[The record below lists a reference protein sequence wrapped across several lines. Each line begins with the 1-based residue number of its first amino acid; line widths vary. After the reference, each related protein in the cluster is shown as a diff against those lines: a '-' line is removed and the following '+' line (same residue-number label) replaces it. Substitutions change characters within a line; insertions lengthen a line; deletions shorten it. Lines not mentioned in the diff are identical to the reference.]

1 MPLRR
6 TSSLTTVVALLL
18 AALVLNGAGTTHVVL
33 VHTNDLHG
41 HLLPE
46 DGSGGLAVI
55 ATIVKQL
62 RPDVLVDAGDMF
74 TGTLLS
80 DTFFGEPVLAVM
92 NLMGYDL
99 SVLGNHEF
107 DYGPARLRTRVG
119 QAKFPILS
127 ANVQLPFNDVSPTRI
142 VKAKGVRF
150 GFIGLTT
157 EEASVTTHP
166 RNMRDVA
173 VNSIRQAMDRNLP
186 MLRARSDFIIVVGH
200 LKPEEETQIAQT
212 YPEIRLIVSGH
223 THREL
228 KEPIRVGDTTIV
240 RTGSFG
246 RFVGRIDLDFEN
258 AQLTRMNTQ
267 LIAASGVAP
276 DPAAL
281 KVLQPWLRKIDQKM
295 KTVLGTAVA
304 PLPRTHPTQ
313 DSPLYDL
320 VADVYRE
327 KTGTQIALANT
338 GGIRTDLPAGPIT
351 YGKVFEILPF
361 ENTLV
366 TLKLTGTQLK
376 RTLAVTLT
384 AVSGLRAVY
393 DLSKPKNEKLLSVT
407 LADGSPL
414 IDDATYTVTVNDFML
429 AGGDDYTELARGTE
443 IMDTGI
449 LLRDALSEH
458 ISDKETIEPRVD
470 GRLEIRR

>member
-1 MPLRR
+1 MPVRLK
-6 TSSLTTVVALLL
+6 SSLLTLVALLL
-18 AALVLNGAGTTHVVL
+18 AALALNGAGTTHIVL
-33 VHTNDLHG
+33 MHTNDLHG

-46 DGSGGLAVI
+46 NENGGLAII
-55 ATIVKQL
+55 ATIVKQQH
-62 RPDVLVDAGDMF
+62 PDVLVDAGDMF

-80 DTFFGEPVLAVM
+80 DSFFGEPVMAVM
-92 NLMGYDL
+92 ALMGYDL

-107 DYGPARLRTRVG
+107 DYGPAMLRTRVG
-119 QAKFPILS
+119 RAKFPILS
-127 ANVQLPFNDVSPTRI
+127 ANVQLPFKGVPPTRI

-150 GFIGLTT
+150 GVIGLTT
-157 EEASVTTHP
+157 EEAAVTTHP
-166 RNMRDVA
+166 RNMKEIA
-173 VNSIRQAMDRNLP
+173 VNSITLAMDRNLP
-186 MLRARSDFIIVVGH
+186 MLRAHSDFIFVVGH
-200 LKPEEETQIAQT
+200 LKPEEETQIAKA
-212 YPEIRLIVSGH
+212 YPDIKLIVSGH

-228 KEPIRVGDTTIV
+228 TQPIRVGDTTIV

-258 AQLTRMNTQ
+258 SHLARMNTQ
-267 LIAASGVAP
+267 LIAASGVPP

-295 KTVLGTAVA
+295 KTVLGVAVA

-376 RTLAVTLT
+376 RSLAVTLT
-384 AVSGLRAVY
+384 AVSGVRAVY
-393 DLSKPKNEKLLSVT
+393 DQSKPKNEKLVSVT
-407 LADGSPL
+407 LADGSPVA
-414 IDDATYTVTVNDFML
+414 DNATYTVTVNDFML
-429 AGGDDYTELARGTE
+429 AGGDDYTELARGSE

-449 LLRDALSEH
+449 LLRDALSEY
-458 ISDKETIEPRVD
+458 ISSKKTIEPKVD

>member
-1 MPLRR
+1 MPIRLK
-6 TSSLTTVVALLL
+6 SSLTVVALLL
-18 AALVLNGAGTTHVVL
+18 AVLALSGASTTHVVL
-33 VHTNDLHG
+33 MHTNDLHG

-55 ATIVKQL
+55 AAIVKQQ

-74 TGTLLS
+74 AGTLLS

-107 DYGPARLRTRVG
+107 DFGPAMLRTRVG

-127 ANVQLPFNDVSPTRI
+127 ANVQLLFKGVSPTRI
-142 VKAKGVRF
+142 VPVKGVRF
-150 GFIGLTT
+150 GVIGLTT
-157 EEASVTTHP
+157 DETPTTTHP
-166 RNMRDVA
+166 RNMKGIGVSP
-173 VNSIRQAMDRNLP
+173 VTQAMDRTLP
-186 MLRARSDFIIVVGH
+186 ILRARSDFIIVVGH
-200 LKPEEETQIAQT
+200 LRPEEETQIAQT

-228 KEPIRVGDTTIV
+228 QDPIRVGNTTIV

-258 AQLTRMNTQ
+258 AQLTRMSTQ
-267 LIAASGVAP
+267 LIPASGVVP

-281 KVLQPWLRKIDQKM
+281 KVLEPWRQKIDQKM
-295 KTVLGTAVA
+295 KAVLGVAVA
-304 PLPRTHPTQ
+304 PLPKTHPTQ

-320 VADVYRE
+320 VTDVYRE

-338 GGIRTDLPAGPIT
+338 GGVRVDLPAGPIT

-376 RTLAVTLT
+376 RTLAVALT
-384 AVSGLRAVY
+384 AVSGVRVVY
-393 DLSKPKNEKLLSVT
+393 DLSKPKNERLVSLT
-407 LADGSPL
+407 LADGSPVF
-414 IDDATYTVTVNDFML
+414 DSATYTVTVNDFML

-443 IMDTGI
+443 ILDTRI
-449 LLRDALSEH
+449 PLRDTLSEY
-458 ISDKETIEPRVD
+458 ISSKKTISPQVD
-470 GRLEIRR
+470 GRIEIRR